1 MVDDLKHNEPNT
13 NKTKTYKIFINLIFC
28 TPKTRL
34 FESITLVKTQKFVT
48 TLVIWTDYP
57 IY

>member
-1 MVDDLKHNEPNT
+1 MVDFLKHNGPNT

-34 FESITLVKTQKFVT
+34 FESTSFVKTQKFVT
-48 TLVIWTDYP
+48 TLLI
-57 IY
+57 